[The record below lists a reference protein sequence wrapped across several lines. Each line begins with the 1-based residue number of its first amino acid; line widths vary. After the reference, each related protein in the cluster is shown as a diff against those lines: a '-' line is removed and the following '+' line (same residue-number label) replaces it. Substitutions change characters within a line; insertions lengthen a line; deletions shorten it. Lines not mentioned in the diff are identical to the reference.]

1 MKNKE
6 LLDFLISEAEYPF
19 SGWDFSHIQ
28 DRIVNA
34 PLTWSYLSKILP
46 LVRSVNSLL
55 DMGTGGG
62 EFLASLAPLPK
73 HTYATEGYK
82 PNVQIARNQLEP
94 FGVEVYFCPDKDK
107 LPFQDEEFGL
117 VINRHEEYS
126 PDEVYRIIKP
136 GGNFM
141 TQQVGDKSD
150 SKLRFILTG
159 KEDSNDGIVW
169 DLDHAIKELI
179 AVGFEIIESYED
191 MTLTRIYDIGAI
203 AYYFK
208 AVPWEL
214 PDFSVRKYYDKLV
227 ELNEYIIKNG
237 YLDLENNNHRFI
249 IKAKKA

>member
-46 LVRSVNSLL
+46 LVRSVNSIL

-62 EFLASLAPLPK
+62 EFLASLTPLPK
-73 HTYATEGYK
+73 HTYATEAYK
-82 PNVQIARNQLEP
+82 PNVQIARDQLEP
-94 FGVEVYFCPDKDK
+94 LGVEVCFCPDKNK
-107 LPFQDEEFGL
+107 LPFKDEEFGL

-126 PDEVYRIIKP
+126 TNEVYRILEH
-136 GGNFM
+136 GGIFI
-141 TQQVGDKSD
+141 TQQVGDKYD
-150 SKLRFILTG
+150 SKLRFVLTG
-159 KEDSNDGIVW
+159 KEDLEDRVIWN
-169 DLDHAIKELI
+169 LDYAIKELI
-179 AVGFEIIESYED
+179 AVGFEIIENYEEI
-191 MTLTRIYDIGAI
+191 TLTRIYDVGAI

-214 PDFSVRKYYDKLV
+214 PDFSVKKYYNKLV
-227 ELNEYIIKNG
+227 ELNEYIIENG

-249 IKAKKA
+249 IKAKKP